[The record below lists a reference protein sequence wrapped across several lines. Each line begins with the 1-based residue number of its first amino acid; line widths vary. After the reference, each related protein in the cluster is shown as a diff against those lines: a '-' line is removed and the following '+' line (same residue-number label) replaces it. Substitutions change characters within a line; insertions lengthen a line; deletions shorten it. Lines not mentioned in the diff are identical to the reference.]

1 MLKMIYT
8 VPEYLRNKKIYVWNV
23 KRNSMI
29 VFAMLAFSGVDI
41 AGFVVRDHKYI
52 GECLFNRPV
61 CDIEEI
67 EKTSDAIL
75 VAANAC
81 VRTEISRRLEV
92 FYYDELLRMNSDL
105 KKERIIIYGTG
116 GGATKIYK
124 ELKENGI
131 SVEAFCVT
139 DKRIDT
145 HMNRPV
151 LSVDE
156 LPVDDEH
163 AVVISAEIDTYKRE
177 MQYNLEKKGIK
188 KIYIKEYMTK
198 DDLLYSAFVQ
208 SIYKAILEKRKIY
221 IYTEAVDENAKMI
234 VETLKLYQVD
244 VEGYLYQ
251 EQSMDER
258 IMDVWELAYANI
270 DTVFVIISETDKCRL
285 QDACELLEEIGFS
298 LGHFDYAGVRAP
310 AFEYKNK
317 RGAIAD
323 SLLGHS
329 EYGEKTGFHVY
340 GKENLNDIKIV
351 VLGNS
356 TSNDGTFRGTCW
368 PKLLYQ
374 KLIDSGIN
382 ASVYNGA
389 HCGNG
394 VVEELLRLLR
404 DVYVLKPDYVIS
416 MSGGSNSVNFP
427 IENRFYMEHM
437 RTKEE
442 QDFRTEYFRGLQI
455 EESNFEFWLRMERV
469 MKATVETYGAK
480 FLCYLQPMKFGKP
493 DMSLF
498 EECNHHDEKRDG
510 YTFRKKASQND
521 FYKNLMELFDNKDDM
536 FIDACHYSEEGKAVL
551 ADIVYGDIVAELK
564 NISKQI

>member
-8 VPEYLRNKKIYVWNV
+8 VPQYLRNKKIFVWDV
-23 KRNSMI
+23 KRNSMV
-29 VFAMLAFSGVDI
+29 VFAMLAFRGVDV
-41 AGFVVRDHKYI
+41 AGFAVRDSKYI

-67 EKTSDAIL
+67 ERDSDTVL
-75 VAANAC
+75 VAANGC
-81 VRTEISRRLEV
+81 VRTEISGRLEV
-92 FYYDELLRMNSDL
+92 FYYDELLRINSDL
-105 KKERIIIYGTG
+105 KRERVIIYGTG
-116 GGATKIYK
+116 AGATKIYK
-124 ELKENGI
+124 KLKENRI

-139 DKRIDT
+139 DKRVDT
-145 HMNRPV
+145 HLNRPV

-188 KIYIKEYMTK
+188 KIYIQEYMPQ
-198 DDLLYSAFVQ
+198 DDLSYSAFVQ

-221 IYTEAVDENAKMI
+221 IYTEAVDENAKLM

-251 EQSMDER
+251 GQSTDER

-270 DTVFVIISETDKCRL
+270 DTVFVIISETDKYRL
-285 QDACELLEEIGFS
+285 QDACELLEDIGLS
-298 LGHFDYAGVRAP
+298 LGHFDYAGVKIP
-310 AFEYKNK
+310 SYEYKNK

-329 EYGEKTGFHVY
+329 EYGEKIGFRVY
-340 GKENLNDIKIV
+340 GKENPDDIKIV
-351 VLGNS
+351 VLGGS

-374 KLIDSGIN
+374 KLIGNGIN
-382 ASVYNGA
+382 VSVYNGA
-389 HCGNG
+389 HCGNR

-416 MSGGSNSVNFP
+416 MSGVNDSSNFP

-437 RTKEE
+437 RAKEE
-442 QDFRTEYFRGLQI
+442 QDFEMEYFHGLQL
-455 EESNFEFWLRMERV
+455 EESNFEFWCRMEKV
-469 MKATVETYGAK
+469 MKAAAEAYGAE

-498 EECNHHDEKRDG
+498 EECVHHDEKRDG
-510 YTFRKKASQND
+510 YSFRERSSQND
-521 FYKNLMELFDNKDDM
+521 FYKNLMDLFDNKDDM

-551 ADIVYGDIVAELK
+551 ADIVYKDIVGKMKGIVL
-564 NISKQI
+564 

>member
-8 VPEYLRNKKIYVWNV
+8 VPKYLRDKKIYVWDV
-23 KRNSMI
+23 KRNSMVI
-29 VFAMLAFSGVDI
+29 FAMLAFRGVDI
-41 AGFVVRDHKYI
+41 SGFVVRNSKYI
-52 GECLFNRPV
+52 GEYLFNRPV

-67 EKTSDAIL
+67 EKNVDAVL
-75 VAANAC
+75 VAANGC
-81 VRTEISRRLEV
+81 VRTEISGRLEV
-92 FYYDELLRMNSDL
+92 FYYDELLRINSDL
-105 KKERIIIYGTG
+105 KREQVIIYGTG

-131 SVEAFCVT
+131 PVEAFCVT
-139 DKRIDT
+139 DKRVDT

-163 AVVISAEIDTYKRE
+163 AVVISAEINTYKWE
-177 MQYNLEKKGIK
+177 MQYNLEKRGIK
-188 KIYIKEYMTK
+188 KIYIKEYIPE
-198 DDLLYSAFVQ
+198 DDLAYSAFVQ
-208 SIYKAILEKRKIY
+208 SIYKAVLEKRKIY
-221 IYTEAVDENAKMI
+221 IYTEAVDENAKLI

-251 EQSMDER
+251 GQSTDEH
-258 IMDVWELAYANI
+258 IMDVWELAYVDI
-270 DTVFVIISETDKCRL
+270 DTVFVIISVTDKYRL

-298 LGHFDYAGVRAP
+298 LGHFDYAGVRVP
-310 AFEYKNK
+310 SYEYKNK
-317 RGAIAD
+317 CGMIAD

-329 EYGEKTGFHVY
+329 EYGEKTGFRVY
-340 GKENLNDIKIV
+340 GKENPDDIKIV
-351 VLGNS
+351 VLGGS

-374 KLIDSGIN
+374 KLIGSGIN
-382 ASVYNGA
+382 VTVYNGA
-389 HCGNG
+389 HCGNR
-394 VVEELLRLLR
+394 VAEELLRLLR

-416 MSGGSNSVNFP
+416 MSGVNDSCNFP
-427 IENRFYMEHM
+427 VENRFYMEHM

-455 EESNFEFWLRMERV
+455 EESSFEFWLRIEKV
-469 MKATVETYGAK
+469 MKAAAEVYGAK

-498 EECNHHDEKRDG
+498 EESIHHDEKRDG
-510 YTFRKKASQND
+510 YSFRERSSQND
-521 FYKNLMELFDNKDDM
+521 FYKNLMELFDHKDGM

-551 ADIVYGDIVAELK
+551 ADIVYEDIVGMMKGIAL
-564 NISKQI
+564 

>member
-8 VPEYLRNKKIYVWNV
+8 VPAYLRDKRIYVWDV
-23 KRNSMI
+23 KRNSMV
-29 VFAMLAFSGVDI
+29 VFAMLAFGGVDI
-41 AGFVVRDHKYI
+41 AGFAVRDRKYI

-67 EKTSDAIL
+67 EKDDGAVL
-75 VAANAC
+75 VAANVC
-81 VRTEISRRLEV
+81 VRTEISKRLEV
-92 FYYDELLRMNSDL
+92 FYYDELLRINSDL
-105 KKERIIIYGTG
+105 KKERVIIYGTG

-131 SVEAFCVT
+131 PIEAFCVT
-139 DKRIDT
+139 KKRGDT

-151 LSVDE
+151 LAVDE
-156 LPVDDEH
+156 LPADDGH

-188 KIYIKEYMTK
+188 KIYIKEYMPR
-198 DDLLYSAFVQ
+198 DDLAYSAFVQ
-208 SIYKAILEKRKIY
+208 SIYKAVLEKRKIY
-221 IYTEAVDENAKMI
+221 IYTETVDENAKLI

-251 EQSMDER
+251 GQSTDER
-258 IMDVWELAYANI
+258 IMDVWELAYADI
-270 DTVFVIISETDKCRL
+270 DTVFVIISETDKYRL

-298 LGHFDYAGVRAP
+298 LGHFDYAGVRVP
-310 AFEYKNK
+310 SYEYKNK
-317 RGAIAD
+317 RRAIAD
-323 SLLGHS
+323 SLLGYS
-329 EYGEKTGFHVY
+329 EYGEKTGFRVY
-340 GKENLNDIKIV
+340 GKENPNDIKIV
-351 VLGNS
+351 VLGGS

-374 KLIDSGIN
+374 RLIGSGIN
-382 ASVYNGA
+382 VSVYNGA
-389 HCGNG
+389 HCGNR

-416 MSGGSNSVNFP
+416 MSGVNDSGNFP
-427 IENRFYMEHM
+427 VENRFYMEHM

-442 QDFRTEYFRGLQI
+442 QDFGTEYFRGLQI
-455 EESNFEFWLRMERV
+455 EESNFEYWLRMEKV
-469 MKATVETYGAK
+469 MKAASETYGAK

-493 DMSLF
+493 DMSLL
-498 EECNHHDEKRDG
+498 EECIHHDEKRDG
-510 YTFRKKASQND
+510 YTFRERSSQND
-521 FYKNLMELFDNKDDM
+521 FYNNLMELFDHKDDM

-551 ADIVYGDIVAELK
+551 ADIVYEDIIGKIKGTVP
-564 NISKQI
+564 

>member
-8 VPEYLRNKKIYVWNV
+8 VPEYLRDKKIYVWDV
-23 KRNSMI
+23 KRNSMV
-29 VFAMLAFSGVDI
+29 VFAMLAFGGVDI
-41 AGFVVRDHKYI
+41 AGFVVRDRKYI
-52 GECLFNRPV
+52 GECIFNRPV

-67 EKTSDAIL
+67 EKTSDTVL
-75 VAANAC
+75 VAASAC

-92 FYYDELLRMNSDL
+92 FYYDELLRINADL
-105 KKERIIIYGTG
+105 KRERVIIYGTG
-116 GGATKIYK
+116 GGAAKLYK

-131 SVEAFCVT
+131 PVEAFCVT
-139 DKRIDT
+139 DKRVDT

-163 AVVISAEIDTYKRE
+163 AVVISAEIDSYKRE

-188 KIYIKEYMTK
+188 KIYIKEYMPV
-198 DDLLYSAFVQ
+198 DDLAYSAFMQ

-221 IYTEAVDENAKMI
+221 IYTEAVDENAKLI

-251 EQSMDER
+251 GQCTDER
-258 IMDVWELAYANI
+258 IMDVWELAYEDI
-270 DTVFVIISETDKCRL
+270 DTIFVIISETDECRL

-298 LGHFDYAGVRAP
+298 LGHLDYAGVRVP
-310 AFEYKNK
+310 SYEYKNK
-317 RGAIAD
+317 RGMIAD

-340 GKENLNDIKIV
+340 GKENPDDIKIV
-351 VLGNS
+351 VLGGS

-374 KLIDSGIN
+374 KLIGSGIN
-382 ASVYNGA
+382 VSVYNGA
-389 HCGNG
+389 HCGNR
-394 VVEELLRLLR
+394 VAEELLRLLR

-416 MSGGSNSVNFP
+416 MSGVNDSGNFP
-427 IENRFYMEHM
+427 VENRFHMEHM
-437 RTKEE
+437 RVKEE
-442 QDFRTEYFRGLQI
+442 QDFRTEYFRGLQL
-455 EESNFEFWLRMERV
+455 EESNFEFWIRMEKV
-469 MKATVETYGAK
+469 MKAVAETYGAE

-493 DMSLF
+493 DMSLL
-498 EECNHHDEKRDG
+498 EECIHHDEKRDR
-510 YTFRKKASQND
+510 YSFREKSSQND
-521 FYKNLMELFDNKDDM
+521 FYKNLMELFDNKDGM
-536 FIDACHYSEEGKAVL
+536 FIDACHYSEEGKVVL
-551 ADIVYGDIVAELK
+551 ADIVYEDIVGMMK
-564 NISKQI
+564 GISKQI